1 MAGGK
6 APESNPGVVIVGAGY
21 AAGELAIRLRQNG
34 YTAPVTIIGAEP
46 HLPYH
51 RPPLSKAFL
60 AGDVSHDTLPLRP
73 AEMYVK
79 LNIVVRGGVTVTAID
94 RAAKTITVSTG
105 ENVPYGILVLAT
117 GGEARR
123 LTCPGADLAGVYTLR
138 TLDDSAAIGAEL
150 HPGRRLV
157 IIGGG
162 YIGLEVAAIA
172 VKRGA
177 LVTVVEAAPRVL
189 ARVAG
194 AELAAFYAEAHG
206 AAGVTIQTGIT
217 CQALLPAADNSERVG
232 AVLLANGTVLPA
244 DAVVA
249 GVGLRP
255 HTELAE
261 AAGLKVENGIWVD
274 AACRTEDPD
283 IFAIGDCSNQPH
295 ALLGRRV
302 RLESVPNALEQAR
315 VAADIICGKP
325 GPKTDVPWFWSD
337 QYDLKLQSA
346 GLSEGHDS
354 TVLRGDLAARAFLL
368 FYLRDGTLI
377 AVDAVNRTGEFMVA
391 KRLIGAG
398 VRPDPLALAD
408 VSVPLKSLLAS

>member
-1 MAGGK
+1 VADTE
-6 APESNPGVVIVGAGY
+6 AGVVIVGAGY

-34 YTAPVTIIGAEP
+34 YAHPVTIIGTEP

-60 AGDVSHDTLPLRP
+60 AGEAAHDTLPLRP
-73 AEMYVK
+73 AEMYEK
-79 LNIVVRGGVTVTAID
+79 LGITVRGGQTVTGID
-94 RAAKTITVSTG
+94 RPARTVALRSG
-105 ENVPYGILVLAT
+105 EIVPYGILALAT

-123 LTCPGADLAGVYTLR
+123 LTCPGADLRGVHTLR
-138 TLDDSAAIGAEL
+138 TLDDSLAIGAEL
-150 HPGRRLV
+150 RPGRRIV

-172 VKRGA
+172 IKRGA
-177 LVTVVEAAPRVL
+177 VVTVVEAAPRVL

-194 AELAAFYAEAHG
+194 AELAAFYAAAHTE
-206 AAGVTIQTGIT
+206 AGVTIHTGTT
-217 CQALLPAADNSERVG
+217 CQALLPAADAPERVA
-232 AVLLANGTVLPA
+232 AVQLGDGTLLPA
-244 DAVVA
+244 DAVIA

-274 AACRTEDPD
+274 ATCRTEDPH
-283 IFAIGDCSNQPH
+283 IFALGDCANQPH

-325 GPKTDVPWFWSD
+325 APKTDVPWFWSD

-346 GLSEGHDS
+346 GLSEGHD
-354 TVLRGDLAARAFLL
+354 TTILRGDMAGRAFLL
-368 FYLRDGTLI
+368 FYLREGTVI

-391 KRLIGAG
+391 KRLVGA
-398 VRPDPLALAD
+398 RAQPDPQLLAD
-408 VSVPLKSLLAS
+408 TAVALKTLYQRL